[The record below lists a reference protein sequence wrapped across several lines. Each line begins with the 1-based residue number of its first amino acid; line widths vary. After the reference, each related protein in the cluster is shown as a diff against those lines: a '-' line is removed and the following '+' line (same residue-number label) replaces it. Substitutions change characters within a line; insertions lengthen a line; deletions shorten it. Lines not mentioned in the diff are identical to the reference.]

1 MSEVSP
7 SELAEILA
15 QGGAD
20 VIDVRT
26 DGERAA
32 AHIPGTRHIPFE
44 ELLAASAALDRS
56 RPIVFYCRSGDR
68 SGAAVQAFAASGWE
82 ASSLA
87 GGLIA
92 WVEDGRPVEPEGGQV
107 VEPSAMPPA

>member
-7 SELAEILA
+7 ERLAEILESGEA
-15 QGGAD
+15 E
-20 VIDVRT
+20 VVDVRT

-32 AHIPGTRHIPFE
+32 GHIEGTRHIPFDR
-44 ELLAASAALDRS
+44 LLAEAGELDRS

-68 SGAAVQAFAASGWE
+68 SGAAVEAFAASGWD

-92 WVEDGRPVEPEGGQV
+92 WVDDGRPLEPADGEV
-107 VEPSAMPPA
+107 VEPSSLPPA

>member
-1 MSEVSP
+1 MSELSP
-7 SELAEILA
+7 TRLAEILES
-15 QGGAD
+15 GEAD

-32 AHIPGTRHIPFE
+32 AHIAGTRHIPFE
-44 ELLAASAALDRS
+44 ELLAASGELDRS

-87 GGLIA
+87 GGLLA
-92 WVEDGRPVEPEGGQV
+92 WVQEARPVEPEGGEV
-107 VEPSAMPPA
+107 LEASSLPPA

>member
-1 MSEVSP
+1 VSEVSP
-7 SELAEILA
+7 AKLAEVLES
-15 QGGAD
+15 GEAD

-44 ELLAASAALDRS
+44 DLPAASGELDRS

-68 SGAAVQAFAASGWE
+68 SGAAVEAFAASGWE

-87 GGLIA
+87 GGLLA
-92 WVEDGRPVEPEGGQV
+92 WVEDGRPVEPEGGEV
-107 VEPSAMPPA
+107 VEPSSLPPA

>member
-7 SELAEILA
+7 ERLAEVLESGEA
-15 QGGAD
+15 E
-20 VIDVRT
+20 VVDVRT

-32 AHIPGTRHIPFE
+32 GHIAGTRHIPFDRLVAE
-44 ELLAASAALDRS
+44 AAELDRS

-68 SGAAVQAFAASGWE
+68 SGAAVEAFAASGWE
-82 ASSLA
+82 ASGLT

-92 WVEDGRPVEPEGGQV
+92 WVEDGRPLEPADGEV
-107 VEPSAMPPA
+107 VEPSSLPPA